1 MAALRRRAGG
11 RPSGLPHEAPSRGSL
26 TRQPPP
32 PRRLTRRWGSQRL
45 PAVGG
50 RLGVGFL
57 FIWFSFF
64 FFWTW
69 SLGWGRLGWMLGG
82 VGARRVRCGGER
94 CCEDRRAG
102 GRGT

>member
-11 RPSGLPHEAPSRGSL
+11 RPSEGRGGRRGSL

-82 VGARRVRCGGER
+82 RGSAEGALW
-94 CCEDRRAG
+94 
-102 GRGT
+102 RGAVL

>member
-64 FFWTW
+64 F
-69 SLGWGRLGWMLGG
+69 LDVELRLGPAGLD
-82 VGARRVRCGGER
+82 V
-94 CCEDRRAG
+94 G
-102 GRGT
+102 GRGSAEGALWRGAVL